1 MTTNADLK
9 KFDHLLQDD
18 SDARAITRE
27 THLQNVNGKLCPVAP
42 PTFAA
47 ARDEDN
53 EKSGKRNKNK
63 SSDYCVSEGTATGD
77 KNCII
82 NTHGAEANRLEVI
95 FKKSRYQKLV
105 PQVSIE
111 YKEDKFNL
119 LDTPHRVGDIL
130 VKCSTVVGEKAKEAL
145 AAFKNGDFTLL
156 GKFFPTS
163 LVHGFW
169 DSRGNLE
176 RWGRTISSEIRAL
189 SVNVSDSGYS
199 SSPLINWEEALT
211 DAGIEKN
218 QETASALGMDQ
229 ISMISP
235 KHGRV
240 LAKEIVQNVMID
252 LAQIRSIG
260 AKDEDT
266 ALKIRRY
273 ILGLDLV
280 LFTSVREYRLRV
292 GCSLML
298 DQDKEENH
306 KSQLAYFDR
315 YEDFPLSHADAIA
328 FCAAAK
334 EDFGAVDALEGKF
347 DQKAMAT
354 EYNKKAKKDSEENE
368 SGSDVETVKKSKKRK
383 EEKGSDSKQVVA
395 PAKNE

>member
-211 DAGIEKN
+211 DGNRK
-218 QETASALGMDQ
+218 
-229 ISMISP
+229 
-235 KHGRV
+235 
-240 LAKEIVQNVMID
+240 
-252 LAQIRSIG
+252 
-260 AKDEDT
+260 
-266 ALKIRRY
+266 
-273 ILGLDLV
+273 
-280 LFTSVREYRLRV
+280 
-292 GCSLML
+292 
-298 DQDKEENH
+298 
-306 KSQLAYFDR
+306 
-315 YEDFPLSHADAIA
+315 
-328 FCAAAK
+328 
-334 EDFGAVDALEGKF
+334 
-347 DQKAMAT
+347 
-354 EYNKKAKKDSEENE
+354 E
-368 SGSDVETVKKSKKRK
+368 SGDRVRAGYGPDLNDQPEARKSSRERDCPKRH
-383 EEKGSDSKQVVA
+383 D
-395 PAKNE
+395 